1 MKIAPSLPRFATVG
15 VAATI
20 IHVLVAVA
28 LVALMNWH
36 PGLANGIAFIVAN
49 LFSYAV
55 NTHWSF
61 ERQMSLKSWYRFLA
75 VSFLAWLLTIAVS
88 WSVDA
93 AGGSYQLGIL
103 LVVALIPGLTYL
115 GHRNFT
121 YR

>member
-1 MKIAPSLPRFATVG
+1 MKIASSIPRFATVG

-28 LVALMNWH
+28 LVELLNWH

-61 ERQMSLKSWYRFLA
+61 ERKISLKSWYRFLT

-88 WSVDA
+88 WSVEA
-93 AGGSYQLGIL
+93 AGGSYLLGIL

-115 GHRNFT
+115 GHRYFT